1 MGKARRVKANECKT
15 ELVETRRAP
24 TGGEGVAEAI
34 EGLAALQQEQL
45 AAGKG
50 GSQEGLRR
58 MQESGRE

>member
-1 MGKARRVKANECKT
+1 MGKARRVTANECKT
-15 ELVETRRAP
+15 EQVETRKAP
-24 TGGEGVAEAI
+24 TSGEGIAKAI

-50 GSQEGLRR
+50 GSQEELRR